1 MDNELEP
8 TSCRCD
14 VVKVEIV
21 NGETLETRIR
31 EKMILLLL
39 GSLGTLLLEQG
50 TPFVVKKIIAYR
62 TKKATEAKAAEPPKT
77 E

>member
-1 MDNELEP
+1 
-8 TSCRCD
+8 

-21 NGETLETRIR
+21 NGETLETKIR

-39 GSLGTLLLEQG
+39 GSLGTLILEQG
-50 TPFVVKKIIAYR
+50 TPFVVKKILAYR
-62 TKKATEAKAAEPPKT
+62 KRKALEAKAEPPKT